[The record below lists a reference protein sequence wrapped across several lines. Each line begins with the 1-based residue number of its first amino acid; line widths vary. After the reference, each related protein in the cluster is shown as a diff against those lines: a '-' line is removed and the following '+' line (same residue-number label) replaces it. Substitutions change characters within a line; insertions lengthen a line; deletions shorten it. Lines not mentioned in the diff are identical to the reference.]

1 MHIYKTIMCICIF
14 LQEKKNDS
22 FMILDKV
29 ALKHTGK
36 LKDSVFS
43 YFRNRTAYE
52 VHRENSTT

>member
-1 MHIYKTIMCICIF
+1 
-14 LQEKKNDS
+14 
-22 FMILDKV
+22 MILDKV